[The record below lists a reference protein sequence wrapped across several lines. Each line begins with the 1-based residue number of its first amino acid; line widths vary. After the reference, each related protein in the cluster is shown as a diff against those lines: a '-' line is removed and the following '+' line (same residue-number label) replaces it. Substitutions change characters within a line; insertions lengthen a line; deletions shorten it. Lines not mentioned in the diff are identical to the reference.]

1 MIAAPQTKEKRWRP
15 ALSTVAASVLG
26 LTTYLPSAFDVRT
39 SEITIPGYFGFG
51 GRHYAAASE
60 TAVTVR
66 APKADLDAINESFV
80 LRNASE
86 LRKFIA
92 DKPELVSLIVEAFT
106 VAQHYFPD
114 APAVLDLL
122 EDSESD
128 RVGVEFSVQTTR
140 APEEAQATLESFDQ
154 AWWLANMTRASS
166 LLTISLEYV

>member
-26 LTTYLPSAFDVRT
+26 LSTYLPSAFDVRY
-39 SEITIPGYFGFG
+39 SEIAVPEYG
-51 GRHYAAASE
+51 GSDGRYYASE

-66 APKADLDAINESFV
+66 APKADLDAISESFV

-106 VAQHYFPD
+106 VAQRYFPD

-128 RVGVEFSVQTTR
+128 RVGVEFSVQTTK
-140 APEEAQATLESFDQ
+140 APKEAQLTL
-154 AWWLANMTRASS
+154 
-166 LLTISLEYV
+166 